1 MQVDGRAGGDCQ
13 GVQVGLVQLERYL
26 SAKVVRALL
35 LDEAKRAADAW
46 ADVRVQPTNLINV
59 DYHHCVPI
67 ASQARHLPVRHF
79 GRDYTGRCL
88 RRRTPQDVDAEV
100 AVQVSCVGEIGTYGA
115 EDQMRR
121 GEVSLKAK
129 KEGTKRSEERARAI
143 GGSILSKIDAL
154 QLAAR
159 IREHKAR
166 PMRFCRPK
174 TDESANACP
183 DTRLTTEGAR

>member
-1 MQVDGRAGGDCQ
+1 MQVDGRARGDCQ

-35 LDEAKRAADAW
+35 LDEGKRAADAW

-79 GRDYTGRCL
+79 GRDYAGRCL

-100 AVQVSCVGEIGTYGA
+100 AVQVSGVGDRHLRSGRPDEEGRSVLEG
-115 EDQMRR
+115 EEGGDEKERGKGEGDRWQHLEQSRR
-121 GEVSLKAK
+121 TTA
-129 KEGTKRSEERARAI
+129 
-143 GGSILSKIDAL
+143 
-154 QLAAR
+154 AAR

-183 DTRLTTEGAR
+183 DTRLTIEGAR